1 MPQLIER
8 SWRRCAGDEVPAAP
22 DRIAYQEPD
31 DVDPAFVRAAEPV
44 LDRLR
49 DSFAEVPVA
58 MVLSDANGRIV
69 RRHVGVRQQRTIMDR
84 ASAAE
89 GFDFSERS
97 IGTNGIGTV
106 LVERRPVLVR
116 GPEHYNLGLEGLT
129 CAGTPIVE
137 PFTGRVVGSF
147 SLACATRDVHPLM
160 QVMAGD
166 IARQIEDGLLEEAG
180 DRRRRLVRAYLAIDR
195 ASAGALVVDEDTV
208 LANRAGL
215 VHTGPEVHPVL
226 WEFLG
231 EHGPTRPRRMQVPLA
246 GGMRDA
252 VVEPVDR
259 GARPAF
265 GIRLTPRPSRPADRS
280 GGERR
285 GSRAGSRAAPEPLHV
300 SPEVDRLLDDV
311 VRHRET
317 VAISGTGGS
326 GKLRTARRVLDAR
339 GAGDVL
345 VVAPHLDPDWF
356 PAARAAAAEGRGVV
370 VRRVHA
376 APCPS
381 AAQIEA
387 LTGSG
392 APVAL
397 TVDPDAADG
406 TVLDLLRRVASTV
419 RLPSLAGSREHLPAL
434 VAAIL
439 AELPGPASA
448 TRFSAPAWD
457 RLLAWHWPGD
467 VAELRNT
474 VTVSA
479 RRSAG
484 GIVEPGDLPA
494 ELGASRRAPGLL
506 ETAER
511 DAVVEALRTAGGNRT
526 RAARALGIG
535 RNTLYR
541 KLREFG
547 IS

>member
-1 MPQLIER
+1 M
-8 SWRRCAGDEVPAAP
+8 
-22 DRIAYQEPD
+22 
-31 DVDPAFVRAAEPV
+31 
-44 LDRLR
+44 
-49 DSFAEVPVA
+49 
-58 MVLSDANGRIV
+58 
-69 RRHVGVRQQRTIMDR
+69 
-84 ASAAE
+84 
-89 GFDFSERS
+89 
-97 IGTNGIGTV
+97 
-106 LVERRPVLVR
+106 
-116 GPEHYNLGLEGLT
+116 
-129 CAGTPIVE
+129 
-137 PFTGRVVGSF
+137 
-147 SLACATRDVHPLM
+147 
-160 QVMAGD
+160 
-166 IARQIEDGLLEEAG
+166 
-180 DRRRRLVRAYLAIDR
+180 
-195 ASAGALVVDEDTV
+195 
-208 LANRAGL
+208 
-215 VHTGPEVHPVL
+215 
-226 WEFLG
+226 
-231 EHGPTRPRRMQVPLA
+231 
-246 GGMRDA
+246 
-252 VVEPVDR
+252 
-259 GARPAF
+259 
-265 GIRLTPRPSRPADRS
+265 
-280 GGERR
+280 
-285 GSRAGSRAAPEPLHV
+285 
-300 SPEVDRLLDDV
+300 
-311 VRHRET
+311 
-317 VAISGTGGS
+317 
-326 GKLRTARRVLDAR
+326 
-339 GAGDVL
+339 L

-457 RLLAWHWPGD
+457 RLLAWRWPGD